1 MENPIAARLAG
12 LREQI
17 ARCEKEYGRASG
29 SVQMIAVSKTQPAS
43 ALRAAHAAGQRHFG
57 ENYLQEALAK
67 QDALADLPG
76 LVWHFIGPLQSNK
89 TRPVAERFDWVHSVD
104 RLKIARRLGEQR
116 PAQRGPLNVLLQLN
130 LSGEAS
136 KAGASPAEAPALARE
151 IASLPGLVLR
161 GLMCIPAPSADPQ
174 TQRAVFGRLRAL
186 RDTLQAEGLVDCR

>member
-1 MENPIAARLAG
+1 MSISLFTLYNPDPCAGRPSGSGSAAGQQQAAAQISPPSGLVMENPIAARLAG

-136 KAGASPAEAPALARE
+136 KAGASP
-151 IASLPGLVLR
+151 
-161 GLMCIPAPSADPQ
+161 
-174 TQRAVFGRLRAL
+174 
-186 RDTLQAEGLVDCR
+186 